1 METIDDLKEILTA
14 AQELGAKWQE
24 EIISLRAENSELR
37 KANETLRKNYES
49 LHEENKTLR
58 AELNDLSEKTE
69 QLNQNLR
76 EEIIA
81 AVAKELDAAKQDEF
95 QNFVKDYLK
104 EIRERV
110 DGNKDKQDDLKNVEG
125 KEPTVKV
132 EEFQSDDDFY
142 FHNR

>member
-14 AQELGAKWQE
+14 AQELGSKWQE

-37 KANETLRKNYES
+37 KANETLRENYES
-49 LHEENKTLR
+49 LNAENKNLR

-81 AVAKELDAAKQDEF
+81 AVAKELDAAKQDAF
-95 QNFVKDYLK
+95 QNFVRDYLEK
-104 EIRERV
+104 IRECV
-110 DGNKDKQDDLKNVEG
+110 DGNKATQDDLKNVGG

-132 EEFQSDDDFY
+132 EEYQSDEWPFN
-142 FHNR
+142 NR

>member
-14 AQELGAKWQE
+14 AQDLGSKWQE
-24 EIISLRAENSELR
+24 EIISLRAENSRLE
-37 KANETLRKNYES
+37 KDNETLRKNYES
-49 LHEENKTLR
+49 LHAENKKLQT
-58 AELNDLSEKTE
+58 ELNNLSEKTE

-81 AVAKELDAAKQDEF
+81 AVAKELDAAKQDAF
-95 QNFVKDYLK
+95 QNFVRDYLK

-110 DGNKDKQDDLKNVEG
+110 DDNKDRQDDLKNVEG

-132 EEFQSDDDFY
+132 EEFQSDEWSNY
-142 FHNR
+142 RR

>member
-14 AQELGAKWQE
+14 AQDLGAKWQE
-24 EIISLRAENSELR
+24 EIISLRTENSRLQEE
-37 KANETLRKNYES
+37 NETLRENYES
-49 LHEENKTLR
+49 LHAENKKLQT
-58 AELNDLSEKTE
+58 ELNNLSEKTE

-81 AVAKELDAAKQDEF
+81 AVAKELNAAKQDEF
-95 QNFVKDYLK
+95 QNFVTDYLK

-110 DGNKDKQDDLKNVEG
+110 DGNKDKQDDLKNVDG

-132 EEFQSDDDFY
+132 EEPTSDYDFY

>member
-14 AQELGAKWQE
+14 AQELGSKWQE
-24 EIISLRAENSELR
+24 ENISLRAENSELR

-49 LHEENKTLR
+49 LHEENKKLH
-58 AELNDLSEKTE
+58 AELNDLSEKTG
-69 QLNQNLR
+69 QLIKNLR

-95 QNFVKDYLK
+95 QNFVIDYLR

-110 DGNKDKQDDLKNVEG
+110 DGNKDRQDDLKNVEG

-132 EEFQSDDDFY
+132 EEFQSDEWSNY
-142 FHNR
+142 RR